1 MWFVNGSEGS
11 SMAFAHLSGNGCPMA
26 KTPGVGKPMNKLP
39 WLGPAVKARNQWV
52 CNMPSPCIHQCPML
66 LHDCPMQLSNAQCPM
81 HIIAQWSIPNT
92 GAHCPMHHM
101 HHVTCNSTSH
111 TNASAHFF
119 HTHFQNPCP
128 VQTCHTSPAH
138 YVFAHGQGVLLV
150 HVRPLHHCLVDPL
163 NHNGM
168 P

>member
-1 MWFVNGSEGS
+1 
-11 SMAFAHLSGNGCPMA
+11 MAFAHLSGNGCPMA

-101 HHVTCNSTSH
+101 HHVTCNATSH
-111 TNASAHFF
+111 TNASAQIF
-119 HTHFQNPCP
+119 HTHFPKSLSSPDMSHITGPLCLCAWPERPACPCSASASLP
-128 VQTCHTSPAH
+128 CGFSQSQWRAWRSWPH
-138 YVFAHGQGVLLV
+138 
-150 HVRPLHHCLVDPL
+150 
-163 NHNGM
+163 
-168 P
+168 